1 MLNIIGRKKE
11 EKRDDN
17 RDEGAVERIVKFTG
31 VTDDTVGREEI
42 LAKLVKEQKEEVD
55 FTCFERGK
63 AEGLILL
70 KKPLVAK
77 EAVEKMSEN
86 PGNNCVS
93 NLFSSVLVAILG
105 AEKVEFVA
113 LEGEDAQKAF
123 QVIKDDREALFARLK
138 NKKGGKGG
146 FKGNR
151 GGNNRRAPKNTKTTF
166 TDDGEP
172 AEKKVKGIVL

>member
-1 MLNIIGRKKE
+1 M
-11 EKRDDN
+11 
-17 RDEGAVERIVKFTG
+17 
-31 VTDDTVGREEI
+31 
-42 LAKLVKEQKEEVD
+42 
-55 FTCFERGK
+55 
-63 AEGLILL
+63 
-70 KKPLVAK
+70 
-77 EAVEKMSEN
+77 
-86 PGNNCVS
+86 
-93 NLFSSVLVAILG
+93 AILG

-151 GGNNRRAPKNTKTTF
+151 GGNDRRAPKNKKTTF